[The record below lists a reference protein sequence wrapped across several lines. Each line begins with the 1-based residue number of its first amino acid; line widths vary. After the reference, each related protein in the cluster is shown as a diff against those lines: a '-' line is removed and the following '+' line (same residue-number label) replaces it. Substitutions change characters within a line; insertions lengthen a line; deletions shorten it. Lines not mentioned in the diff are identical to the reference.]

1 MADDLNDSGEPDR
14 SEVNMGEP
22 QEVRYWTS
30 KFDVGAD
37 TLRAAVMA
45 VGPSAADVEKYLN
58 RGA

>member
-1 MADDLNDSGEPDR
+1 MADDLNDGGEPDR
-14 SEVNMGEP
+14 SQVNMSEP

-37 TLRAAVMA
+37 TLRAAVIA
-45 VGPSAADVEKYLN
+45 VGTSADAVEKYLN